1 MEFIRESK
9 IDFASKRFYALGAS
23 GLLLLVGLF
32 FMVIHH
38 GLVYSIDFTGGTLLQ
53 YRFEQPVSDGELRT
67 VLNEA
72 GISAEIT
79 TLKDIQQNSTESLI
93 KIPGEQM
100 TGPDASKLLP
110 NLEGVD
116 APKRP
121 EAKPLDNFPTDIL
134 NE

>member
-53 YRFEQPVSDGELRT
+53 
-67 VLNEA
+67 
-72 GISAEIT
+72 
-79 TLKDIQQNSTESLI
+79 
-93 KIPGEQM
+93 
-100 TGPDASKLLP
+100 
-110 NLEGVD
+110 
-116 APKRP
+116 
-121 EAKPLDNFPTDIL
+121 
-134 NE
+134 